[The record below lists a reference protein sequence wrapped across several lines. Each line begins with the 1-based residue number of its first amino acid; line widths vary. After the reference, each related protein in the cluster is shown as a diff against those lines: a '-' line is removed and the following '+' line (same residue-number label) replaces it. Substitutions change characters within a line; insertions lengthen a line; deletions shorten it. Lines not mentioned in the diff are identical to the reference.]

1 MLPDKNICYVKKNQ
15 GWLFFWGNQPF
26 CLTLFFWP
34 NIVKLCPKVVILSDS
49 NNKESTC
56 CIISPKIDD
65 VFYSG
70 FAPKSETAEWKADK
84 VVPKSPERVL
94 QETQTRVENRRHRPE
109 VRRFCTLI
117 REASLKKVQVCSKKR
132 QNVRETFRTF
142 GCSFVRLF
150 ECLLMQGGITSGES
164 SERFGSANKAKKV
177 KNI

>member
-1 MLPDKNICYVKKNQ
+1 MLPDKNMCYVKKNQ

-70 FAPKSETAEWKADK
+70 FAPKSETDEWKADK

-94 QETQTRVENRRHRPE
+94 QEAQTRVENRRNHPE
-109 VRRFCTLI
+109 VRRLYTLI
-117 REASLKKVQVCSKKR
+117 REAYLKKVQVCSKKR

-150 ECLLMQGGITSGES
+150 ECLLMQGGDHVG
-164 SERFGSANKAKKV
+164 RKFGKVRQCQQSKKS
-177 KNI
+177 

>member
-84 VVPKSPERVL
+84 IVLKLVISELIEVRSCTEIRLHCPEISRCCP
-94 QETQTRVENRRHRPE
+94 ENRHVLIGKQSCVSE
-109 VRRFCTLI
+109 KSVTLP
-117 REASLKKVQVCSKKR
+117 
-132 QNVRETFRTF
+132 
-142 GCSFVRLF
+142 
-150 ECLLMQGGITSGES
+150 
-164 SERFGSANKAKKV
+164 
-177 KNI
+177 